1 LSFFI
6 LSTEDVPLELLA
18 LLGPSSQAAEGRPYD
33 VAKHLFAVA
42 GGATAASATWRLFA
56 IEPPSLEVIPVLA
69 QAVREGLGGQN
80 ALRSKLETLL
90 VKAHAVA
97 QEVDRVADL
106 VAQYP
111 ADPDKTGEFLVPARR

>member
-1 LSFFI
+1 MSFFI
-6 LSTEDVPLELLA
+6 LSTEDVPPELLA
-18 LLGPSSQAAEGRPYD
+18 LLGPSSQVTEGRPYD
-33 VAKHLFAVA
+33 VAKYLFAVA

-56 IEPPSLEVIPVLA
+56 VEPPSLEVIPVLA
-69 QAVREGLGGQN
+69 QAVREGLGGQD

-111 ADPDKTGEFLVPARR
+111 TDLAKTGELRVRKRR